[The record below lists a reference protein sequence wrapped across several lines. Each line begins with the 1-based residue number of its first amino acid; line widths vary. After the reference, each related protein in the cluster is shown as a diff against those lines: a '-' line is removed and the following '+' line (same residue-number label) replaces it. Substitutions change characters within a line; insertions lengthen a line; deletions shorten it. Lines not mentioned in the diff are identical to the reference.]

1 MKNIKLDYGFN
12 TIQIGQTQLLTFK
25 VDITDTDFNRFW
37 CKAFKLPNTPVDKV
51 INSKKSY
58 KTTRVLR
65 IEAEFTSLNNAEMFK
80 ERLGKLLKANAQRK
94 LNDKYSWVK

>member
-12 TIQIGQTQLLTFK
+12 TVQIGQTQLLTIK
-25 VDITDTDFNRFW
+25 VDITDNDFNRFW
-37 CKAFKLPNTPVDKV
+37 CHAFKIPNEPIDKP
-51 INSKKSY
+51 INTKKSN
-58 KTTRVLR
+58 KTTKVLR
-65 IEAEFTSLNNAEMFK
+65 IEAEFTSLNNAQIFK